1 MLELNKWFFVQLIN
15 FLLLILLLNH
25 LLFRPILRLFKERQ
39 DNVKDAF
46 DSAKAMD
53 KEKEEL
59 LNKINT
65 KLHESRNQAKI
76 ILEDL
81 KREGLNA
88 QRELIGAAQKDV
100 AEMTSKA
107 QERLNTEVKK
117 AKDALRKEVE
127 DLSKEIVGKL
137 VGA

>member
-15 FLLLILLLNH
+15 FLLLIVLLNR

-39 DNVKDAF
+39 DKVKNAL

-53 KEKEEL
+53 KEKEEQ

-65 KLHESRNQAKI
+65 ELQEARNQAKI
-76 ILEDL
+76 ISENL
-81 KREGLNA
+81 KKEGVNV
-88 QRELIGAAQKDV
+88 QKELMNTAQKDA
-100 AEMTSKA
+100 AEMNSKA
-107 QERLNTEVKK
+107 LGRLNTEVKK
-117 AKDALRKEVE
+117 TKDALRKEVE
-127 DLSKEIVGKL
+127 NISKEIVEKL